1 MQYYSDQLKRQIE
14 TNHDTTWSSSGRTK
28 HNECQS
34 DFYQPRPKKW
44 HGLDCVDDMDLI
56 LIRWPVWTGTNL
68 LLFASFLGAWIIG
81 YRPGTALIW
90 PLHHLNTNT
99 ITLTPPQLQLRSTLL
114 TPPKPYQL
122 NRHPHHH
129 SIGKRVSPL
138 CQRKAPRPLHFV
150 ALERV
155 VIWTQTYV
163 PKNWKRYLV
172 PIPTYIQRSLKSKS
186 IHLTLPQNKD

>member
-1 MQYYSDQLKRQIE
+1 MPKWFLPTLAKKV
-14 TNHDTTWSSSGRTK
+14 TWIGLCWRHGPNSNQMTCLDWYEFTFVCIIFRSLD
-28 HNECQS
+28 NWIP
-34 DFYQPRPKKW
+34 PRYC
-44 HGLDCVDDMDLI
+44 LDLA
-56 LIRWPVWTGTNL
+56 
-68 LLFASFLGAWIIG
+68 FA
-81 YRPGTALIW
+81 P
-90 PLHHLNTNT
+90 PQHQHHHLM
-99 ITLTPPQLQLRSTLL
+99 TPPQLQLRSTLL